1 MNKTANII
9 LGIICAATMNLANA
23 SAVTFFDG
31 TFTNS
36 NWTSSINISQGPFS
50 STSYSGTQVA
60 SGGNPGDYRLDT
72 RTWGLGTQAQ
82 VFNLNSLAA
91 YDPSKQGAI
100 SSIGFSE
107 DIIGFGTNGSTYG
120 DGLLLE
126 QGGQLFVGAFVASPL
141 GTNTWQNRSSI
152 GLTAVDFTPF
162 FGLSHPDF
170 SMAGSPIMF
179 GYARTNTIFG
189 GVATVQDGIDNWSVT
204 ATTVPAIPEPETY
217 VLMLA
222 GLLTIGAVARRRTI
236 V

>member
-9 LGIICAATMNLANA
+9 LGIICAATMNLVKA
-23 SAVTFFDG
+23 SEITFFDG

-36 NWTSSINISQGPFS
+36 DWTNSINISQGPFS
-50 STSYSGTQVA
+50 SVSYSDTQVA

-82 VFNLNSLAA
+82 VYNLNSLAV

-100 SSIGFSE
+100 GSISFSE
-107 DIIGFGTNGSTYG
+107 DIIGFGSNDGDTYG

-126 QGGQLFVGAFVASPL
+126 QGGQLFVGALVASSS
-141 GTNTWQNRSSI
+141 GTNTWQSRSSI
-152 GLTAVDFTPF
+152 GLTAADFTPF
-162 FGLSHPDF
+162 FGVSHPDF
-170 SMAGSPIMF
+170 SKEGGPIMF
-179 GYARTNTIFG
+179 GYIRTNTNPG
-189 GVATVQDGIDNWSVT
+189 GIVTLQDGIDNWSVT
-204 ATTVPAIPEPETY
+204 VSTIPEPETY

-222 GLLTIGAVARRRTI
+222 GFLIIGTVARRHPII